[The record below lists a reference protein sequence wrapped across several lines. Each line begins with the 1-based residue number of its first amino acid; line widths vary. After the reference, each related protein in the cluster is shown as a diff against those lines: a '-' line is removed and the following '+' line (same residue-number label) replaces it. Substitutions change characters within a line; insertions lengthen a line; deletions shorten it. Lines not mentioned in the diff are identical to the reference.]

1 MAYKVV
7 QAQGTALTD
16 LYTVPSDKN
25 AVISTIA
32 MCNYG
37 TASSLGDVFV
47 RPGGATKADIHT
59 IASGVALLPGDTVFI
74 TAGLALGTADVVS
87 VQADSANVT
96 FHAYLNES
104 DA

>member
-1 MAYKVV
+1 MTYKVV

-16 LYTVPSDKN
+16 LYTVPSGKN

-37 TASSLGDVFV
+37 TASAFAHVFV
-47 RPGGATKADIHT
+47 RPAGATQADIHT
-59 IASGVALLPGDTVFI
+59 LASGVALVPDDTLFI
-74 TAGLALGTADVVS
+74 TAGFALGTADVVS
-87 VQADSANVT
+87 VQADSADVT

-104 DA
+104 DV